1 MLTLVYYALMLLVGY
16 VFYRYGQ
23 KLLNQGL
30 RDENDEFTKPPVGP
44 IGFLLV
50 AGLGCYLLFEALRA
64 MVLREIPCVGKGCA
78 GQVYTLAE
86 HSGQY
91 WANLFFVVWLVLAL
105 GYTMYVTIKIWT
117 RG

>member
-16 VFYRYGQ
+16 FFYRYGQ

-64 MVLREIPCVGKGCA
+64 VVLHEISCVGKGCA

-91 WANLFFVVWLVLAL
+91 WANLFFVVWMVLAL